1 MSLRAARGG
10 VLLLAGLLVA
20 GLAGSSAAADG
31 SDSLVLS
38 PGRSQ
43 TLEYPIE
50 VGSAFVADPGV
61 ADVEVLDG
69 HRLFVFG
76 RSPGLTSLAIHD
88 TAGALIRA
96 YTVRVHTETEYARLI
111 ASHIAGGGHIGVDSV
126 GNALVVTGR
135 AEGPEQAEAV
145 LTGVRAVAGETP
157 VVDAMSRQAPVQIN
171 LEVLI
176 SEVSSEVTDEFGI
189 DWSLDLN
196 PFTNPLTTLV
206 HGLRLGSGLLQ
217 LGGKYDQELQ
227 FSEVTPVIREDGTV
241 ALEERAV
248 AELGFT
254 EFGILNP
261 PPRGGEGGV
270 VLSFHKDFPG
280 SKYRTTVFLEALA
293 RNGLAVVHAKP
304 NLTTKSGESATFFSG
319 LEIPVPKITQF
330 ALVGTEYLETGVSLA
345 FTPTAMDEK
354 RVSLVVEAT
363 IREVAPGGT
372 TIAGAFVP
380 NINDRSAA
388 TTVEVADGESIA
400 IAGLYRRINSS
411 SASGI
416 PLLRDIPF
424 WGALFRNTRESERSV
439 ELVIVVT
446 PRVVSPFPSQLAQ
459 ETASGASLAMRE
471 RQLDN
476 RFYY

>member
-1 MSLRAARGG
+1 MSLRILRGPA
-10 VLLLAGLLVA
+10 LLLAGLLAA
-20 GLAGSSAAADG
+20 GPAAAATDAEE
-31 SDSLVLS
+31 SLVLS

-43 TLEYPIE
+43 TLEYPIP
-50 VGSAFVADPGV
+50 VGSAFVADPAV
-61 ADVEVLDG
+61 ADVEVLDD
-69 HRLFVFG
+69 HRLFLFG
-76 RSPGLTSLAIHD
+76 RSPGLTSLTIHD
-88 TAGALIRA
+88 GAGRLIRA

-135 AEGPEQAEAV
+135 PEGPEQAEAV
-145 LTGVRAVAGETP
+145 LAGVRAVAGETP
-157 VVDAMSRQAPVQIN
+157 VVDAMARQAPVQVN

-189 DWSLDLN
+189 DWSLDIN
-196 PFTNPLTTLV
+196 PFTNPMTTLV
-206 HGLRLGSGLLQ
+206 HGLRMGSGLLQ
-217 LGGKYDQELQ
+217 LGGKYDQELRWSQ
-227 FSEVTPVIREDGTV
+227 PVPVLQDDGTV
-241 ALEERAV
+241 KLQERVV
-248 AELGFT
+248 AELDFE
-254 EFGILNP
+254 EFGIVNP
-261 PPRGGEGGV
+261 PPRGGEGGI

-280 SKYRTTVFLEALA
+280 SKYRTTAFLEALA

-319 LEIPVPKITQF
+319 LEIPVPKITRF

-345 FTPTAMDEK
+345 FTPTALEDG

-380 NINDRSAA
+380 NVNDRSAA

-411 SASGI
+411 SESGI
-416 PLLRDIPF
+416 PLLKDIPF
-424 WGALFRNTRESERSV
+424 WGALFRNRAETERSV

-446 PRVVSPFPSQLAQ
+446 PRVVSPFPAQLAQ
-459 ETASGASLAMRE
+459 ETLSGASLAVE
-471 RQLDN
+471 GQPLDN